1 MICLK
6 EIGLIHALK
15 TYNMKVVF
23 FSVKIISFFSFR
35 STMSVQSSLVM
46 YPIYDFGSEAQKEK
60 YLPSLATGEKVGCF
74 GLTGK
79 KKTKKNLN
87 LNFSG

>member
-1 MICLK
+1 
-6 EIGLIHALK
+6 
-15 TYNMKVVF
+15 MKVVF
-23 FSVKIISFFSFR
+23 FFRENNFIFSFR

-60 YLPSLATGEKVGCF
+60 YLPSLATGERVGCF

-79 KKTKKNLN
+79 KTKQNLN

>member
-1 MICLK
+1 MIFLK
-6 EIGLIHALK
+6 EIGLIHTK
-15 TYNMKVVF
+15 VF
-23 FSVKIISFFSFR
+23 FSYYS

-79 KKTKKNLN
+79 KN
-87 LNFSG
+87 